1 MSSIRDSVE
10 SQNTELLSVKVLEN
24 LRTAIQQNQLK
35 PGQHLFEEEIARQLG
50 VSRVPVRQAIHKL
63 ERDGLVVIEPHRGAS
78 VVNLSDQDIEE
89 IYGLRIALEMYAIAQ
104 ATGRAQ
110 KKEIAVLQAIVDQMR
125 KQASEDIVPDPNQLD
140 LKFHE
145 TICEMSGNHKLL
157 EAWQRLSTQ
166 IRMVLA
172 LKNLVNNDA
181 RTIADG
187 HQRVI
192 DAIRKGD
199 AGTAQQILVGHIQA
213 SAKRILKVYPR
224 NTQ

>member
-1 MSSIRDSVE
+1 MSSTRDLVE
-10 SQNTELLSVKVLEN
+10 SQQNTELLSVKVLEQ

-35 PGQHLFEEEIARQLG
+35 PGQHLFEEEIARQMG
-50 VSRVPVRQAIHKL
+50 VSRVPVRQAIHML

-104 ATGRAQ
+104 ATVRPQESQLA
-110 KKEIAVLQAIVDQMR
+110 ALQSIVDQMR

-145 TICEMSGNHKLL
+145 MICEMGGNRKLL
-157 EAWQRLSTQ
+157 EAWQRLSSQ

-187 HQRVI
+187 HQRVLDSI
-192 DAIRKGD
+192 RQRDA
-199 AGTAQQILVGHIQA
+199 ATAQQILVGHIQA
-213 SAKRILKVYPR
+213 SAKRILKSYPR
-224 NTQ
+224 SM